1 MNIFH
6 RVLCAVLL
14 TAAGGLTTAHAGIQ
28 IIGTRVVYP
37 ANEREVTV
45 RVINSG
51 NTPRL
56 LQVWTDSGDE
66 KETAE
71 TSKAPFLVTPPIS
84 RIEPGKGQSL
94 RLMLTRGDNLP
105 QDRESVYWLNVV
117 EIPPKPEGASAG
129 DQNYLQFAVR
139 TRIKILYRPQTLQ
152 GDPVGSIGQLS
163 WRMVRQGG
171 EMALECTNN
180 TAYNVSFADVRLK
193 GAPDRADDMTGGGMC
208 PAKGRESF
216 PVKGG
221 ADSGRLTYQA
231 INDYGAFIEGEAAYT
246 H

>member
-1 MNIFH
+1 MNIFN
-6 RVLCAVLL
+6 RVMCAVLL
-14 TAAGGLTTAHAGIQ
+14 TAGSLSAAHAGIQ
-28 IIGTRVVYP
+28 IVGTRVVYP
-37 ANEREVTV
+37 SNEREVTV

-51 NTPRL
+51 TSPRL

-84 RIEPGKGQSL
+84 RVEPGKGQSL
-94 RLMLTRGDNLP
+94 RLMFTGSGSLP
-105 QDRESVYWLNVV
+105 QDRESVFWLNVV
-117 EIPPKPEGASAG
+117 EVPPKPEGAATAEN
-129 DQNYLQFAVR
+129 NYLQFAVR
-139 TRIKILYRPQTLQ
+139 TRIKIFYRPQSLQ
-152 GDPVGSIGQLS
+152 GDPVGAIDQIQ
-163 WRMVRQGG
+163 WRLVRQGG
-171 EMALECTNN
+171 DMALECTNSS
-180 TAYNVSFADVRLK
+180 AYNLSFADVRLK
-193 GAPDRADDMTGGGMC
+193 GAPDRTDDMTGGGMC

-221 ADSGRLTYQA
+221 ADGGRLTYKA